1 MPFSCNLKGFA
12 DQKKAYSGTTTL
24 QGIQRA
30 QIRAHLRGQ
39 KREREQEKDREA
51 EVRCVNK
58 L

>member
-30 QIRAHLRGQ
+30 QIRAHSRGQ
-39 KREREQEKDREA
+39 KRERARARE
-51 EVRCVNK
+51 RQRSRG
-58 L
+58 